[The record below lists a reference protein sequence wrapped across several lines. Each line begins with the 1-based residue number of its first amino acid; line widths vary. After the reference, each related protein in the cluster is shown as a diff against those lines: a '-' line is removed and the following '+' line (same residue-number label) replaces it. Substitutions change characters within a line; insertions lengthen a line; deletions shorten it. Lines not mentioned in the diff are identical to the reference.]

1 MTELYLG
8 LMSGTS
14 MDGVDAALCEFDGT
28 RFRRVRAAASSTY
41 AGALRSALLRL
52 QREKPAITLD
62 QLARFDR
69 AVAEVFAEAAR
80 RVLARARVAAP
91 RVRAIGSHG
100 QTVLHD
106 PLGARSSMQLGDP
119 SAIAALTG
127 IATVADFRRADVARG
142 GQGAPLVPAFHHAV
156 FAAPRERRCVINV
169 GGIANITVLQ
179 DARADAVFGFDTGPG
194 NALMDEWAQRHLQ
207 KNLDAGGRWAARG
220 RIDPALLRALLADP
234 YFAKRPPKSTGRAE
248 LNLEWV
254 RQRFPA
260 LDRIAAT
267 DAQATF
273 CELTA
278 RTIADA
284 ITQEAPATRRVF
296 VCGGGARNTFLM
308 KRLAALMPD
317 RALATT
323 AALGLA
329 PDLVEAAAFAW
340 LAMRTLHA
348 LPGNLPAATGARD
361 GAVLGGIYPVL
372 RTRPRRS
379 RPRAAPRR

>member
-14 MDGVDAALCEFDGT
+14 MDGVDAVLCEFEGA
-28 RFRRVRAAASSTY
+28 RFRRARATAASGY
-41 AGALRSALLRL
+41 PGALRSALLRL

-69 AVAEVFAEAAR
+69 AIAEVFAEAAR
-80 RVLARARVAAP
+80 RALAAARVKASA
-91 RVRAIGSHG
+91 VRALGSHG
-100 QTVLHD
+100 QTVMHD

-127 IATVADFRRADVARG
+127 ITTVADFRRADVARG

-156 FAAPRERRCVINV
+156 FAAAREPRAVVNI
-169 GGIANITVLQ
+169 GGIANVTLLP
-179 DARADAVFGFDTGPG
+179 DASAAAVRGFDTGPG
-194 NALMDEWAQRHLQ
+194 NALLDEWSQTHLQ
-207 KNLDAGGRWAARG
+207 RTLDAGGRWAARG
-220 RIDPALLRALLADP
+220 RVDAALLRAMLDDP

-248 LNLEWV
+248 FNLDWV

-260 LDRIAAT
+260 LDRLALA

-278 RTIADA
+278 QTIAEA
-284 ITQEAPATRRVF
+284 IALEAPATRAVF
-296 VCGGGARNTFLM
+296 VCGGGARNTYLM
-308 KRLAALMPD
+308 RRLAALMPE
-317 RALATT
+317 RRVATT
-323 AALGLA
+323 AELGLV

-340 LAMRTLHA
+340 LAMRTLRG
-348 LPGNLPAATGARD
+348 LPGNLPAATGARES
-361 GAVLGGIYPVL
+361 AVLGGVYPVAAATA
-372 RTRPRRS
+372 RTRRS
-379 RPRAAPRR
+379 RKKRG